1 MLSRDAAQPA
11 GGSGPLPLLSVGCNG
26 GNGGGSAGGC
36 PSGAI
41 AAPAPA
47 PAPAPAAAAAAAT
60 SAETAAAIKQLIG
73 TIPTKRDELYAAPV
87 GWDAVERGGLLAA
100 KIRPWLGKKV
110 AELMGE
116 EEDTLVEF
124 VLGKLGERQPAEA
137 IEGELMK
144 VLDDEAEGLTLKLWR
159 MLLFEIKRADAG
171 I

>member
-1 MLSRDAAQPA
+1 MKMYSEFDAAHARTSSRGCHAMCSVLVGKSADP
-11 GGSGPLPLLSVGCNG
+11 GPT
-26 GNGGGSAGGC
+26 
-36 PSGAI
+36 
-41 AAPAPA
+41 

-144 VLDDEAEGLTLKLWR
+144 VLDDEAVGLTLKLWR